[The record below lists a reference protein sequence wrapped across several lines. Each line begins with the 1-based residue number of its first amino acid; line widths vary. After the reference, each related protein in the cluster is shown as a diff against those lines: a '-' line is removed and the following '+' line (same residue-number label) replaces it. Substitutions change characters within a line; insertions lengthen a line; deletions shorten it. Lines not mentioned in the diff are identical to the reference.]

1 MEKFHIFMLKLSL
14 DIKKANLWLC
24 KTDTIVL
31 LQEHCEKIQ
40 FKSGHPVLVFH
51 KEMSK
56 GHIGR

>member
-1 MEKFHIFMLKLSL
+1 MLKLSL